1 MFRILKV
8 IIKIWLLTAI
18 QQCCA
23 IYEEINATF
32 AAVGVGGARNVRNR
46 SFRMKL
52 KAEETSWKLIN
63 SIFKKQ

>member
-32 AAVGVGGARNVRNR
+32 AAVGVGGQEMSEIEV
-46 SFRMKL
+46 S
-52 KAEETSWKLIN
+52 E
-63 SIFKKQ
+63 